1 MKDKKTKT
9 SKAEKKEKSIP
20 SRCVCGSLPI
30 SVTKRGGRM
39 LSCPN
44 PEKCTGNLRTRWVK
58 EELSAIT
65 EWNAVVSEFR
75 HAMKKEA

>member
-9 SKAEKKEKSIP
+9 EKKEKPIP
-20 SRCVCGSLPI
+20 SRCICGSLPI

-44 PEKCTGNLRTRWVK
+44 PMQCPGNLRTRWVK
-58 EELSAIT
+58 GELSAIT

-75 HAMKKEA
+75 YARKKED